1 MAVPRSEAQLESK
14 GVPDPTDGLLNL
26 KNFLNLLLTWVYLPV
41 ETNCSSKTDET
52 QFSMAL

>member
-1 MAVPRSEAQLESK
+1 MPRSETQLRSK

-26 KNFLNLLLTWVYLPV
+26 KNFLNLLVSWVYLPV